1 MLPVELGAK
10 MRQKRLS
17 TSLRN
22 LRTSLKKLKRLS
34 MSRRRMKSLLSQKKR
49 KRLQLA
55 DAASIQQTI
64 RVAIAR
70 LGLHQTGAMLAK

>member
-17 TSLRN
+17 ASLRN
-22 LRTSLKKLKRLS
+22 LRTSHRKL
-34 MSRRRMKSLLSQKKR
+34 MKSLLSQKKR

>member
-1 MLPVELGAK
+1 

-22 LRTSLKKLKRLS
+22 LRTSHRKL
-34 MSRRRMKSLLSQKKR
+34 MKSLLSQKKR